1 MYIRQSVWGAILFIK
16 LNNFIDIL
24 WKKISIELKN
34 DYKLIIDSISRFAR
48 NTKDL
53 LELVDKLNSK
63 GIIFI
68 SLKEAIDTTSPT
80 GVFMVTV
87 FAAVAQLEHDYLKD
101 RQYTIVF

>member
-1 MYIRQSVWGAILFIK
+1 
-16 LNNFIDIL
+16 
-24 WKKISIELKN
+24 
-34 DYKLIIDSISRFAR
+34 
-48 NTKDL
+48 